1 MYFDV
6 RINLYLF
13 ISAVKEWEP
22 EMVGDFGC
30 RVWCPDLLTEGQW
43 HHLAVSLSR
52 SVLKN
57 SSLCIYIDG
66 QLVTQK
72 KLHYILQ
79 NPGGG
84 AANLTIA
91 SSVYA
96 YIGTPPAYRRH
107 SKLVWKQGTC
117 HLVEDVLQP
126 QMVMHLH
133 QLGPHYTGS
142 LQAAQI
148 PGEVEFIGLCIADN
162 LVL

>member
-1 MYFDV
+1 M
-6 RINLYLF
+6 
-13 ISAVKEWEP
+13 
-22 EMVGDFGC
+22 
-30 RVWCPDLLTEGQW
+30 
-43 HHLAVSLSR
+43 
-52 SVLKN
+52 LKN
-57 SSLCIYIDG
+57 SSLSIYIDG

-107 SKLVWKQGTC
+107 SKLVWKQGCC

-126 QMVMHLH
+126 QMVQQLF
-133 QLGPHYTGS
+133 QLGPHYTGC

-148 PGEVEFIGLCIADN
+148 QGNVKCE
-162 LVL
+162 